1 MKKMIRILCVVLI
14 LLMLPIQVSAD
25 IIYEPWDDSFYEEHR
40 DQCEYHARSYYTAG
54 PNGDV
59 TVYESPESAW
69 EEMKLSNG
77 TVLWISYI
85 YEDPDGI
92 TWGYWAHWEMDWQGW
107 VPMDYLV
114 LIYDG
119 ISFEEEYGAQFRDEP
134 GQLDSQ
140 YRGRT
145 IYFWDYPG
153 CRTYSGHTLSETEEY
168 LPEYSLCYTDPDGRT
183 WGKIGYYMGHR
194 NCWICLDD
202 PTADFD
208 VLYPEGIEETEP
220 VTQPLPETE
229 VEEIKPGGNPSIKW
243 IVIASV
249 AGVVALTAV
258 LLFFLKKKA

>member
-40 DQCEYHARSYYTAG
+40 DQCEYHSRSYTANG

-114 LIYDG
+114 LI
-119 ISFEEEYGAQFRDEP
+119 
-134 GQLDSQ
+134 L
-140 YRGRT
+140 
-145 IYFWDYPG
+145 
-153 CRTYSGHTLSETEEY
+153 
-168 LPEYSLCYTDPDGRT
+168 
-183 WGKIGYYMGHR
+183 
-194 NCWICLDD
+194 
-202 PTADFD
+202 
-208 VLYPEGIEETEP
+208 
-220 VTQPLPETE
+220 
-229 VEEIKPGGNPSIKW
+229 
-243 IVIASV
+243 
-249 AGVVALTAV
+249 
-258 LLFFLKKKA
+258 

>member
-40 DQCEYHARSYYTAG
+40 DQCEYHSRSYTANG

-59 TVYESPESAW
+59 TIYESPESAW
-69 EEMKLSNG
+69 EKKTVPNG
-77 TVLWISYI
+77 EGLWISYI
-85 YEDPDGI
+85 YEDTDG
-92 TWGYWAHWEMDWQGW
+92 TLWGCTEIWDENIIGW
-107 VPMDYLV
+107 VPMDYLN

-119 ISFEEEYGAQFRDEP
+119 ISFDEEHSHEYRNED

-140 YRGRT
+140 YRGQT

-153 CRTYSGHTLSETEEY
+153 CEASSWYTLSEEAEY
-168 LPEYSLCYTDPDGRT
+168 LPEYRVLYTDADGRT
-183 WGKIGYYMGHR
+183 WGKLSYFMGHR
-194 NCWICLDD
+194 DSWICLDD

-208 VLYPEGIEETEP
+208 TLYPEGIAETEP
-220 VTQPLPETE
+220 ETQPLPETE
-229 VEEIKPGGNPSIKW
+229 VEEIKPSGNSSIKW